1 MKLNCTCWGIL
12 AFILLFLTRCA
23 FTQES
28 GLESIT
34 EQELK
39 EHLTYLASDEMQ
51 GRKTGEAGLD
61 IAAEYLAEQAKKI
74 GLKAVDDNGDY
85 FQEYTLVN
93 RSQDFSNTSI
103 VVRKEDGEKI
113 VSNKKFYFVNSVSDT
128 VDISGDVVFAGY
140 GIKSDEDGFNE
151 LENIDLTD
159 KIVIIMDE
167 SPRTSEGKA
176 LLKDRKWSGPRS
188 YRYKIPALT
197 AANPK
202 AVLIIPAP
210 ASGTKSMDERFRS
223 MTRYMSSSR
232 YVEELDNKRSE
243 FSSNQSLPIIF
254 GHREVLDGLLSDSGL
269 TLEKLENKISRSHKP
284 VTFQIK
290 DASIRIHAE
299 YNTTKKLVPN
309 VVGLIEGSDPEL
321 KKELIIFSAHFDH
334 LGVSESG
341 EVYNGADDNASG
353 TSALLE
359 LAEAFMK
366 EQKNLKRSVLILWV
380 SGEEIGLYGSEF
392 YTKYPLLPLENTVA
406 DINLDMVGTVRTA
419 RDTGFIYREKVEV
432 MTMDTIQLI
441 GGHQSS
447 DLLDIHNRITGEM
460 GMGTDFSK
468 SSPDH
473 PYRYYFRSDHFN
485 FVSHDIPILFYSTGT
500 HIDYHK
506 TSDDITRIDFS
517 KLKKVTELSFRV
529 GYELVTMPE
538 RIMVDNPYSR
548 WEDFKFR

>member
-1 MKLNCTCWGIL
+1 MKLNYPGRG
-12 AFILLFLTRCA
+12 LLPLLLLLLTRCA
-23 FTQES
+23 FTQET

-34 EQELK
+34 GLELR
-39 EHLTYLASDEMQ
+39 EHLTFLASDEMQ

-74 GLKAVDDNGDY
+74 GLKAIDDNGDY
-85 FQEYTLVN
+85 FQEYTLLN
-93 RSQDFSNTSI
+93 REQDFTNSSI
-103 VVRKEDGEKI
+103 VIRKTEGEKI
-113 VSNKKFYFVNSVSDT
+113 VSNKKFYFVNSFADT
-128 VDISGDVVFAGY
+128 IDISGEVVFAGY

-159 KIVIIMDE
+159 RIVIIMDE
-167 SPRTSEGKA
+167 SPRTNDGKA

-223 MTRYMSSSR
+223 MTRYLSR
-232 YVEELDNKRSE
+232 SQYVEELGNNSSY
-243 FSSNQSLPIIF
+243 FSSDQSLPIIF
-254 GHREVLDGLLSDSGL
+254 CHREVLDGLLMDSGL
-269 TLEKLENKISRSHKP
+269 TLEKLENKIVRSHKP
-284 VTFQIK
+284 VTFQIT
-290 DASIRIHAE
+290 DAKISIHAE
-299 YNTTKKLVPN
+299 YNTTRKLVPN

-321 KKELIIFSAHFDH
+321 KDELIIFSAHFDH
-334 LGVSESG
+334 LGLG
-341 EVYNGADDNASG
+341 TGDEVYNGADDNASG
-353 TSALLE
+353 TTALLE

-380 SGEEIGLYGSEF
+380 SGEEIGLYGSKF
-392 YTKYPLLPLENTVA
+392 YAEYPLLPLGNTLAV
-406 DINLDMVGTVRTA
+406 INLDMIGAVRTD
-419 RDTGFIYREKVEV
+419 RDTGFIYHEKVEV

-473 PYRYYFRSDHFN
+473 PYRYYFRSDHFS
-485 FVSHDIPILFYSTGT
+485 FVEHDVPILFYSTGI

-506 TSDDITRIDFS
+506 TSDDITRIDFT

-529 GYELVTMPE
+529 GYELLTMPE
-538 RIMVDNPYSR
+538 RITVDNPYSK
-548 WEDFKFR
+548 WKDF